1 MSQKEFITQ
10 MLRLSDVLYG
20 IDIPINKTTSLSD
33 NDGFRKFRAVVKALN
48 IYVDIGESERYDE
61 LGDE

>member
-1 MSQKEFITQ
+1 MSQKEFIVQ
-10 MLRLSDVLYG
+10 MLRLSDVLYE
-20 IDIPINKTTSLSD
+20 IDIPINKTTSLSR
-33 NDGFRKFRAVVKALN
+33 NDGFQKFRAVVKALN